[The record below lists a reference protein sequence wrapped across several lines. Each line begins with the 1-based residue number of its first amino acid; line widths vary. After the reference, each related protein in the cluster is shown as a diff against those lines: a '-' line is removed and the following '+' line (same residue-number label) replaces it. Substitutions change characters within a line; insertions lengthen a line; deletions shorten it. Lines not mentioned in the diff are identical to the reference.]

1 MMVLREDTKTNIK
14 ELELDLEALLK
25 PVQPRPEF
33 VSDLYQNLLIYPKWK
48 IVVPSVLKFVII
60 IMAAIISGLLVI
72 VTGARAIFM
81 LIGTMKIFRDV
92 NFGIKK
98 G

>member
-1 MMVLREDTKTNIK
+1 MMAPLELTKSNIK
-14 ELELDLEALLK
+14 DLEYDLEALLK

-48 IVVPSVLKFVII
+48 IVVPSFLKFVII
-60 IMAAIISGLLVI
+60 LLAAIISGLLVM

-92 NFGIKK
+92 SFGIRR